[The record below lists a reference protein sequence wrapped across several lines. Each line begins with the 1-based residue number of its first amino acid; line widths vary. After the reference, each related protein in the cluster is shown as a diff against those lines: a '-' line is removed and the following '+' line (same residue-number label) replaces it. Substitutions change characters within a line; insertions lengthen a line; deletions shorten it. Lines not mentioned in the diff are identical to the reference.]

1 MKVILLQEL
10 KGKGGEGN
18 IVDVAQGFAVNYLFP
33 RGIAQQATPGNIKQL
48 EARGH
53 NIEKR
58 ELSRTTDAARIQ
70 GALDGKTVT
79 IPARVGEE
87 GQLFGSITS
96 TQVAEAIAD
105 QLGVPVDRKKVV
117 VAHPIKTA
125 GTHDVTVDIYRE
137 LKATVTV
144 NIIDEKEAASL
155 VEASEIIVEEVVV
168 EEVVVESTQ
177 VIETDAE

>member
-33 RGIAQQATPGNIKQL
+33 RGIALQATPGNIKQL
-48 EARGH
+48 EARSH

-58 ELSRTTDAARIQ
+58 ELARTTDAAQIQ
-70 GALDGKTVT
+70 EALDGKTVT

-87 GQLFGSITS
+87 GQLFGSITA

-105 QLGVPVDRKKVV
+105 QLGVPVDRKKLV

-125 GTHDVTVDIYRE
+125 GTHNVTVDIYRE
-137 LKATVTV
+137 LKAAV
-144 NIIDEKEAASL
+144 NVDIIDEKEAASL
-155 VEASEIIVEEVVV
+155 AAVSEVVV
-168 EEVVVESTQ
+168 EEVVVET
-177 VIETDAE
+177 IEVVEVDVEEVTAE